1 MSSYDSVIF
10 FVFIF
15 DDAQSFGH
23 RFDRVDDFFLHQI
36 KTHGQ
41 QSNAEQQIQ
50 RTQGDAHFYVLLDVL
65 GRHEVTVSTQSQNRK
80 KIDDVRQ
87 FRHLPPKNQCT
98 NLTVSI
104 PDIPLFKAIKQKQV
118 S

>member
-1 MSSYDSVIF
+1 MSMSSYVSVIF

-36 KTHGQ
+36 ETHGQ

-65 GRHEVTVSTQSQNRK
+65 GRHEISVSTQS
-80 KIDDVRQ
+80 
-87 FRHLPPKNQCT
+87 
-98 NLTVSI
+98 
-104 PDIPLFKAIKQKQV
+104 
-118 S
+118 